1 MKKKS
6 AEKKNQQNYPNQSQR
21 DFSGS
26 LLSLTQK
33 IAEIKIKTKP
43 FFSSKQASQSKI
55 KSQKWVAEN

>member
-1 MKKKS
+1 VKKKNLLR
-6 AEKKNQQNYPNQSQR
+6 KKISKSQR

-33 IAEIKIKTKP
+33 IAELKIKTKP

-55 KSQKWVAEN
+55 KSQK

>member
-1 MKKKS
+1 VKKKC
-6 AEKKNQQNYPNQSQR
+6 AEKKNQQNCLSQSQR

-33 IAEIKIKTKP
+33 VAETKIKTKP

-55 KSQKWVAEN
+55 KSQK